1 MKKILHLQ
9 PRAAATKSGPGA
21 VFFCFQPLK
30 SCYFVENARLMGLY
44 FVNVTK
50 VQKIY

>member
-1 MKKILHLQ
+1 MKKILNLQ